1 MLFAKQPRRSAIPA
15 RGRVFCTAVAVGI
28 FAYTLLRQSGMQPAD
43 RMLLV
48 TADVGLMV
56 VVSEILRERN

>member
-1 MLFAKQPRRSAIPA
+1 MHFSKQPRRSSIPA
-15 RGRVFCTAVAVGI
+15 RGRVVCAAVIAGI
-28 FAYTLLRQSGMQPAD
+28 CAYTLLRQSGMQPAD

-48 TADVGLMV
+48 TADVALMV